1 MMIQKK
7 KSLKYGFDKLVIA
20 GAQHFQSSKSEPE
33 FGGGRGG
40 GGLGNALLDLPKS
53 NTNALFSCN

>member
-33 FGGGRGG
+33 FGGEK
-40 GGLGNALLDLPKS
+40 LGNALLDLPKS

>member
-40 GGLGNALLDLPKS
+40 GGIR
-53 NTNALFSCN
+53 